1 MKILNKRLEK
11 STSDRASGHDD
22 VDEPLF
28 DHRGH
33 VTAIPTLNNGA
44 LVWLKG
50 AFDNA
55 DGSNGPPPTGRGVH
69 VVISRLGAGEERDDN
84 SADRLNPCP
93 HQKLPTSTGGCR
105 IWGYGWARERWR
117 PADGGLQPHRQYLP
131 LGFIAVIYGK
141 HC

>member
-11 STSDRASGHDD
+11 STCDRASGHDD

-33 VTAIPTLNNGA
+33 ATAIPTLNNGA

-55 DGSNGPPPTGRGVH
+55 DGSNGPPPH
-69 VVISRLGAGEERDDN
+69 GE
-84 SADRLNPCP
+84 
-93 HQKLPTSTGGCR
+93 KG
-105 IWGYGWARERWR
+105 
-117 PADGGLQPHRQYLP
+117 
-131 LGFIAVIYGK
+131 
-141 HC
+141 